1 MSSDKEVENLIEI
14 CLRGERHEIR
24 SHVDSCL
31 KEHPADELLLG
42 VVLPAIEKAE
52 LIDREDRATASAF
65 NVLMISLRLV
75 TGRLVDRLANDVKT
89 NESPLVIAIYSGACA
104 SEELQGEII
113 TAILECDGHQV
124 RYAGGGVPADEILS
138 DVGRL
143 DPDVLLLFA
152 SAASDAPAI
161 REVIDTIRD
170 IGARPLMQIVIGGGV
185 FSRAPGLAEEIGADL
200 WTDEPS
206 VLRLAIVEEH
216 AQRAIPEQRTVGRTR
231 RQANRA
237 A

>member
-1 MSSDKEVENLIEI
+1 MRIDTEVEHLIEI

-24 SHVDSCL
+24 SHVDACL
-31 KEHPADELLLG
+31 ARHPADEILLD

-52 LIDREDRATASAF
+52 RIDREDRATASAF

-75 TGRLVDRLANDVKT
+75 AGRLVDRLAEDVQA
-89 NESPLVIAIYSGACA
+89 NESPLNVAIYSGRRG
-104 SEELQGEII
+104 SEELQAEIM
-113 TAILECDGHQV
+113 TAILERDGHQV
-124 RYAGGGVPADEILS
+124 RYAGGGVPVDEILS

-152 SAASDAPAI
+152 SAANDAPII
-161 REVIDTIRD
+161 REVIDTIRG
-170 IGARPLMQIVIGGGV
+170 IGARPLMQIVISGGV

-200 WTDEPS
+200 WTDEPR
-206 VLRLAIVEEH
+206 VLRAAIVEEH

-231 RQANRA
+231 HRINRA